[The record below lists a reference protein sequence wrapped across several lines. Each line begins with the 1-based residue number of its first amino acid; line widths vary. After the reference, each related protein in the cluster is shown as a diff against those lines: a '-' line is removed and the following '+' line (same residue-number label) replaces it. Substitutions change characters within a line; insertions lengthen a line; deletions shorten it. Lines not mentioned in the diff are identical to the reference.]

1 MARFDCLT
9 GAKGV
14 SMYPILDIDAQLLL
28 ATLFAAKRKPTEL
41 VGIVTAAELLDCPI
55 NSTNLWAES
64 FRRLATHGL
73 IVADG
78 ELYALT
84 PAAQA
89 MAEGLPKKADISE
102 RVFLVREKL
111 SAYTP
116 AEKSPSIPMTGAQ
129 FDEAIRAHK
138 AITRQSGKNLLMPK
152 PKLDDDQRRPAR
164 RPFGAGRRRS

>member
-1 MARFDCLT
+1 
-9 GAKGV
+9 
-14 SMYPILDIDAQLLL
+14 MYPILDIDAQLLL

-41 VGIVTAAELLDCPI
+41 VGIVTAAELLGCPI

-64 FRRLATHGL
+64 FRRLVTHGL
-73 IVADG
+73 IVMENEA
-78 ELYALT
+78 YAPT

-89 MAEGLPKKADISE
+89 MATGLPKKADISE
-102 RVFLVREKL
+102 RVFLIREKL

-138 AITRQSGKNLLMPK
+138 AIAQQGGRNLLMPK
-152 PKLDDDQRRPAR
+152 PKVDDDQRRPAR
-164 RPFGAGRRRS
+164 RPFAGGRRRN